1 MTAKQASGTLQ
12 DVKKKQQ
19 PDSSIRSAAQSLGRL
34 GGTQR
39 LKNIGPQG
47 FAKLGRKGGKARLK
61 SMSKAQRTAIARK
74 AAEAR
79 VRKYGLQSRKK
90 ESQ

>member
-1 MTAKQASGTLQ
+1 
-12 DVKKKQQ
+12 VKKKRQ

-34 GGTQR
+34 GGARR

-79 VRKYGLQSRKK
+79 VRKYDFRCKSGGS
-90 ESQ
+90 